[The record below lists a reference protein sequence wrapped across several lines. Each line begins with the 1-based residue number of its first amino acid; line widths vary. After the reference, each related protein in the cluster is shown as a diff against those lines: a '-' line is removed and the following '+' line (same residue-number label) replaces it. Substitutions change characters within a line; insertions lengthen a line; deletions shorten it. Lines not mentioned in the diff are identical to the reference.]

1 MQDLTEKARMDYL
14 MQYKEKKQGGTVS
27 IPRKSVLKSSVTTAR
42 LPPAKPE
49 PPPKPDPAKRSL
61 ANGINATSSPKLGG
75 LQVPAKSATVKV
87 AVISR
92 KK

>member
-1 MQDLTEKARMDYL
+1 MDYL

-42 LPPAKPE
+42 LPAAKTDPA
-49 PPPKPDPAKRSL
+49 PKPDPAKRGL
-61 ANGINATSSPKLGG
+61 TNGINTTSSPKLGG
-75 LQVPAKSATVKV
+75 LQAPAKSATVKV
-87 AVISR
+87 AVIPR